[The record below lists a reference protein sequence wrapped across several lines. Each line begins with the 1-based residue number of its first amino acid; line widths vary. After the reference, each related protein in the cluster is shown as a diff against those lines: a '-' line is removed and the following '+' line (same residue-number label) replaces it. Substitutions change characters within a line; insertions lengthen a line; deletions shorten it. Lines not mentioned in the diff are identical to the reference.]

1 MLKTKSIQVC
11 TVADVLV
18 KTRGN
23 QLQAA
28 KILGIHRGSL
38 FNWIKAGIEKEKLV
52 RVEIH
57 GDFEEKLTVINH

>member
-11 TVADVLV
+11 TVADVMV
-18 KTRGN
+18 KARWN
-23 QLQAA
+23 QLHAA
-28 KILGIHRGSL
+28 KMLGIHRGTL
-38 FNWIKAGIEKEKLV
+38 FNWIKSGTYRSKLV